1 MGKIGPTLTSF
12 ANTTRASDLNK
23 VEVFQ
28 YPIAPGAAE
37 LSSPAIWAKSDSSGE
52 GTSRPAASIR
62 NGVAVQTDAD
72 LEQQIANEGQRAFA
86 AGHEAGLREGRQ
98 REREEQ
104 AAGLKAADQRRMQQA
119 AELGS
124 SFAQARAQYLSAI
137 EPEVVKL
144 ALAVAARILRR
155 EAQMDPLLLT
165 GAVRVALGQLAA
177 STNVLLKVPPEDFEF
192 WQETMA
198 HLPHR
203 VEKPTIVAGEGM
215 KLGDCRVETT
225 VGSVD
230 LGLRAQLAEIERGF
244 FDRAGRASGP
254 ALSSHESA
262 PPAPGKAEDLS

>member
-1 MGKIGPTLTSF
+1 LTSF
-12 ANTTRASDLNK
+12 ATATRDSDLNK

-28 YPIAPGAAE
+28 YPIAPGAPE
-37 LSSPAIWAKSDSSGE
+37 LSSPAIWASSSASGE
-52 GTSRPAASIR
+52 EKPRAVGASSQVID
-62 NGVAVQTDAD
+62 GQSALD
-72 LEQQIANEGQRAFA
+72 LQQRIANEGQRAFA

-104 AAGLKAADQRRMQQA
+104 AAALKSAEQRRMQQA
-119 AELGS
+119 TELGS
-124 SFAQARAQYLSAI
+124 SFAQARAQYLGAI
-137 EPEVVKL
+137 EQEVVKL

-177 STNVLLKVPPEDFEF
+177 STSVLLKVPPDEFEL

-198 HLPHR
+198 HLPGKI
-203 VEKPTIVAGEGM
+203 EKPTVVAGEGM
-215 KLGDCRVETT
+215 KPGDCRVETA

-244 FDRAGRASGP
+244 FDRAGRTPGP
-254 ALSSHESA
+254 AFSSHES
-262 PPAPGKAEDLS
+262 PTPGPGKIEDLS